1 MDVESILVSSG
12 QYMTLIIFCL
22 VFAFILAWFE
32 RKMIARMQNRVG
44 PPLLQ
49 PVWDFLKLS
58 AKEDIYVNKEGRFV
72 LKYTP
77 IVQLLIVLMLVFLLP
92 IFGPTGVL
100 SFEGDIFFY
109 FTLFA
114 LTSATI
120 YIIANSSK
128 SPYTLIGGNRSIITE
143 ISLEIPLILA
153 FAGIAIYAQSLNI
166 STISSTFLSK
176 ITQVSSIK
184 DIAYII
190 IFIVLFIVIVISYLG
205 VLELNPFST
214 PKAETEIVGGWTT
227 ELTGKNLA
235 IIELAE
241 HIKVFVIAAFIS
253 TIFLGNSFGGYVF
266 NSDTASYLQ
275 FLVNLLVF
283 IIKVF
288 VVTFILMF
296 IHVVSSRSRINTI
309 AKSFW
314 FLLLISLLCIIG
326 IVTLEVL

>member
-1 MDVESILVSSG
+1 
-12 QYMTLIIFCL
+12 
-22 VFAFILAWFE
+22 
-32 RKMIARMQNRVG
+32 
-44 PPLLQ
+44 
-49 PVWDFLKLS
+49 
-58 AKEDIYVNKEGRFV
+58 
-72 LKYTP
+72 
-77 IVQLLIVLMLVFLLP
+77 MLVFLLP
-92 IFGPTGVL
+92 IFGPAGVL
-100 SFEGDIFFY
+100 SFEGDIFLY

-120 YIIANSSK
+120 YIIANASK

-153 FAGIAIYAQSLNI
+153 IAGIAIYTKSLTI
-166 STISSTFLSK
+166 STISTNFLSN
-176 ITQVSSIK
+176 ITNFSSIK

-190 IFIVLFIVIVISYLG
+190 IFIILFFVIIISYLG

-241 HIKVFVIAAFIS
+241 HVKVFVIAAFIS

-266 NSDTASYLQ
+266 NSDPASYIQ
-275 FLVNLLVF
+275 YIVNMLVF
-283 IIKVF
+283 IVKVF
-288 VVTFILMF
+288 VITFILMF
-296 IHVVSSRSRINTI
+296 VHVVSSRSRIHTI
-309 AKSFW
+309 TKRFW
-314 FLLLISLLCIIG
+314 FLLLISLFCIIG